1 MFLYLQPIFAWWAL
15 AILKL
20 FIQQIL
26 QSLAAECPV
35 KSALW
40 LSSVLN
46 QQVLYLIY
54 EHPEDGTDVPKH
66 VKVAKYYNLNEP
78 VARAFSFFCK

>member
-1 MFLYLQPIFAWWAL
+1 M
-15 AILKL
+15 KL
-20 FIQQIL
+20 FIPHIL

-46 QQVLYLIY
+46 QQVLDLVY
-54 EHPEDGTDVPKH
+54 EHPEDGTDIPKH
-66 VKVAKYYNLNEP
+66 VKVTKDYNLNVMVLAYFVNEY
-78 VARAFSFFCK
+78 